1 MTDPPRPRAAPPLPA
16 PAAGSPERL
25 PFFVYGTLRP
35 GGRHHAWALRGRTRA
50 QEPARMPGLALY
62 EGPGYPYAVE
72 TGTVRSETA
81 AAPPAD
87 RTEAGRERGDRTD
100 AGRPHVDQAHAD
112 RPHVD
117 QPRAD
122 RDHGDC
128 VHGDWVHGDLVW
140 PTDAAYPDVLR
151 TLDALEEYRPG
162 HPDNLY
168 ERVVRHARRAG
179 GESVRAWVYLAGP
192 ALAARVRAA
201 GPAIA
206 GGDWHRRD
214 VTLGASF
221 RSSERD

>member
-1 MTDPPRPRAAPPLPA
+1 MTEPPRPRAAPPLPA
-16 PAAGSPERL
+16 PAAAPPERL

-72 TGTVRSETA
+72 TGAVRSETA
-81 AAPPAD
+81 TATDAAPPAD
-87 RTEAGRERGDRTD
+87 RTDAGRERADRT
-100 AGRPHVDQAHAD
+100 GGNRPHPGRTV
-112 RPHVD
+112 
-117 QPRAD
+117 AD
-122 RDHGDC
+122 RDHPDRDHPDRD
-128 VHGDWVHGDLVW
+128 HGDWVHGDLVW

-162 HPDNLY
+162 HTDNLY

-179 GESVRAWVYLAGP
+179 GDPVRAWVYLAGP

-201 GPAIA
+201 GPPIA

>member
-1 MTDPPRPRAAPPLPA
+1 MTAAD
-16 PAAGSPERL
+16 
-25 PFFVYGTLRP
+25 
-35 GGRHHAWALRGRTRA
+35 
-50 QEPARMPGLALY
+50 
-62 EGPGYPYAVE
+62 
-72 TGTVRSETA
+72 

-87 RTEAGRERGDRTD
+87 RTDAGRERGARTD
-100 AGRPHVDQAHAD
+100 ADRPHAGRPHADRDHAD
-112 RPHVD
+112 RPHAGR
-117 QPRAD
+117 PHAD
-122 RDHGDC
+122 RDQ
-128 VHGDWVHGDLVW
+128 GDWVHGDLVW

-168 ERVVRHARRAG
+168 ERVVRHARRAD

-192 ALAARVRAA
+192 ALAARARAA

>member
-1 MTDPPRPRAAPPLPA
+1 MTGPPCPRTAPPLPA
-16 PAAGSPERL
+16 PAAASPERL

-81 AAPPAD
+81 ADAAPPAD
-87 RTEAGRERGDRTD
+87 RTDAGRERGDR
-100 AGRPHVDQAHAD
+100 PHAD
-112 RPHVD
+112 RPH
-117 QPRAD
+117 AE
-122 RDHGDC
+122 GD
-128 VHGDWVHGDLVW
+128 HGDWVHGDLVW

-179 GESVRAWVYLAGP
+179 GESARAWVYLAGP
-192 ALAARVRAA
+192 ALAARARAA

>member
-1 MTDPPRPRAAPPLPA
+1 MTGPSRPRAAPPLPA
-16 PAAGSPERL
+16 PAAASPERL

-72 TGTVRSETA
+72 TGTARSVTA
-81 AAPPAD
+81 ADAAPPAD
-87 RTEAGRERGDRTD
+87 RTAAGRQRGARTDGNRADADRPHADRTD
-100 AGRPHVDQAHAD
+100 ADRPHAD
-112 RPHVD
+112 RD
-117 QPRAD
+117 Q
-122 RDHGDC
+122 
-128 VHGDWVHGDLVW
+128 GDWVHGDLVW
-140 PTDAAYPDVLR
+140 PADAAYPDVLR

-168 ERVVRHARRAG
+168 ERVVRHARRAD

-192 ALAARVRAA
+192 ALAARARAA

>member
-1 MTDPPRPRAAPPLPA
+1 MTGPPLPRAAPPLPA

-72 TGTVRSETA
+72 TGTARSETA
-81 AAPPAD
+81 ADAAPPAD
-87 RTEAGRERGDRTD
+87 RTDTGRERGN
-100 AGRPHVDQAHAD
+100 RPHAD
-112 RPHVD
+112 RD
-117 QPRAD
+117 
-122 RDHGDC
+122 
-128 VHGDWVHGDLVW
+128 HGDWVHGDLVW
-140 PTDAAYPDVLR
+140 PTEAAYPDVLR

-162 HPDNLY
+162 HSDNLY
-168 ERVVRHARRAG
+168 ERVARHARHARRAG

-206 GGDWHRRD
+206 GGDWHHRD